1 MAPGGSRAEPSR
13 EGARR
18 AWRSARQRLATL
30 ARRQAPPYVCAM
42 RALLILLALVLLA
55 AGPAPPQPQHAA
67 AAAAPAKPEGPKKI
81 DSFEDWTAATNVEAG
96 QTECYAFV
104 RASHSTPALPGRGDV
119 VLTVTQR
126 RTARDTVAISAGF
139 AYPAKASVAVQ
150 VDQTALDFYTHDRSA
165 FARDGHAAVAAFQRG
180 SGMTARS
187 PGPKGATVVDTFSL
201 KGFSRAYE
209 AINKACPAK

>member
-1 MAPGGSRAEPSR
+1 
-13 EGARR
+13 
-18 AWRSARQRLATL
+18 
-30 ARRQAPPYVCAM
+30 M
-42 RALLILLALVLLA
+42 RALLILLALPLLA
-55 AGPAPPQPQHAA
+55 AGPAPSPQHPTA
-67 AAAAPAKPEGPKKI
+67 AAAAPARPEGPKKL
-81 DSFEDWTAATNVEAG
+81 DSFDDWTAATNVEAG

-150 VDQTALDFYTHDRSA
+150 VDHTALEFFTHDRSA
-165 FARDGHAAVAAFQRG
+165 FARDGHAAVAAFGRG
-180 SGMTARS
+180 SQLTARS
-187 PGPKGATVVDTFSL
+187 PGPKRGTVVDTFSL
-201 KGFSRAYE
+201 KGFGRAYE